1 MFLGLLLVA
10 GTIYGVI
17 AMPSIAVLRHKM
29 RKAIRNQTVSSETKN
44 QWTSE
49 MEAGLTGTQYASFIC
64 HIILLAMPVLSL
76 VTVGYAL
83 LPCLF
88 VLPIL
93 AAVTLVLNAFWVYPK
108 KFLFA
113 EEQAFLNNTNSKRLR
128 VQRVIAW
135 VTWVFYTIFG
145 LFASAVFLDTFANIS
160 TGLY

>member
-17 AMPSIAVLRHKM
+17 AIPLIAILRHKM
-29 RKAIRNQTVSSETKN
+29 RRAIRNQTVSSEVKD

-76 VTVGYAL
+76 ITVGYAL

-113 EEQAFLNNTNSKRLR
+113 EEQAFLNKTNSKRLR
-128 VQRVIAW
+128 VQRVLAW
-135 VTWVFYTIFG
+135 ITWFFYTLFG
-145 LFASAVFLDTFANIS
+145 IFASATFFDTLASVLNFS
-160 TGLY
+160 Y